1 MAACYSQP
9 KRWSRVADRREG
21 KGAYMTTV
29 IVGAG
34 LAGLAA
40 GHRLAEAGREVTV
53 LEAGP
58 VVGGRTANWIEGG
71 MPVESGLHRFL
82 GVYRALPKL
91 MRDCGVDP
99 DEVIWW
105 EDEAEI
111 RAADGAR
118 GVLGGAPVHNPVRT
132 LFGPLVNCGLLG
144 PLDLASLVP
153 FFAVGLAAVRTRPR
167 WLDSVT
173 ITELATRTRV
183 TKRAQAHLLEPFT
196 AGIFFVPPDRYSA
209 YNLFGL
215 IAPALP
221 HIHHQRLGAF
231 LGGMTDVMTGPMA
244 AAIERLGATVTT
256 DSPVHSRE
264 LRDGRVQGVVTDR
277 GFTEAEHVIL
287 ATELGAA
294 QELLR
299 PTLGDHPWFQG
310 ILHAATTPSA
320 TLQLEL
326 DRPAMPSDRATF
338 GPGTCMASF
347 AEQSRSTFTHAAG
360 RLSVILQPPEPFIQA
375 EPSEVLAQ
383 VLADAD
389 LLGVDVGDVRQYRLV
404 NHPHDFLSLEPGHAH
419 LRPEQRT
426 PVPGLSLAG
435 DYTQQPWLSSMEG
448 AVVSGQRAA
457 DLVLA
462 ESAPS
467 MARVR

>member
-1 MAACYSQP
+1 
-9 KRWSRVADRREG
+9 
-21 KGAYMTTV
+21 MTTV

-40 GHRLAEAGREVTV
+40 GHRLASAEQDVVV

-58 VVGGRTANWIEGG
+58 VVGGRTANWVEAG

-82 GVYRALPKL
+82 GVYRALPNL
-91 MRDCGVDP
+91 MRECGVDV

-105 EDEAEI
+105 EDEAEV

-118 GVLGGAPVHNPVRT
+118 GVLGGAPIHNTVRT
-132 LFGPLVNCGLLG
+132 LFGPLVNKGLLG

-153 FFAVGLAAVRTRPR
+153 FFAVGLTAARTRPR
-167 WLDSVT
+167 WLDSIT
-173 ITELATRTRV
+173 ITELATKMHV

-196 AGIFFVPPDRYSA
+196 AGIFFVPPQRYSA
-209 YNLFGL
+209 FNLFGL

-221 HIHHQRLGAF
+221 HVHHQRLGAF
-231 LGGMTDVMTGPMA
+231 RGGMTDVMTGPMA
-244 AAIERLGATVTT
+244 AAIERLGGAVTT
-256 DSPVHSRE
+256 DSPVHALE
-264 LRDGRVQGVVTDR
+264 VRDGRVIGVVTDL
-277 GFTEAEHVIL
+277 GLIEADHVIL

-299 PTLGDHPWFQG
+299 SALGDHEWFAG
-310 ILHAATTPSA
+310 ILGAPTTPSA

-326 DRPAMPSDRATF
+326 DRPAMRSDRATF

-347 AEQSRSTFTHAAG
+347 AEQSRSTFTHADG
-360 RLSVILQPPEPFIQA
+360 RLSVILQPPEPFIHA
-375 EPSEVLAQ
+375 EPAEVLAK
-383 VLADAD
+383 VLADAEI
-389 LLGVDVGDVRQYRLV
+389 LNVDVGEVQNYRLI

-419 LRPEQRT
+419 LRPDQQT
-426 PVPGLSLAG
+426 PVPGLTLAG
-435 DYTQQPWLSSMEG
+435 DYTRQPWLSSMEG

-462 ESAPS
+462 DSPVAMAP
-467 MARVR
+467 A